1 MVFFCIQTLL
11 KQTLAAKVPRQRRWG
26 VCLILVV
33 LFALLSSGCGLVG
46 YGANK
51 YSSGRPV
58 YHTVAPGDTLWKIG
72 SHYGVQSDTIALL
85 NGIYD
90 VDRLRVGQKLFLGYR
105 IRSGEITPTLQTASI
120 RTPSTGRVPYTGGRL
135 AWPVAGGRVVSVFGP
150 RGGTF
155 HDGLDIAAP
164 TGTAVF
170 AAHDGQII
178 YSGNRLSGYGNL
190 LILRGTNGLTTVY
203 AHNDR
208 LRVSPGERVRRGQRI
223 ADVGNTG
230 RSSGPHLHF
239 EVRTR
244 DARGRYIAVDP
255 IPFLKKDSEENPR
268 YRVNNN
274 LTPILARLWR

>member
-1 MVFFCIQTLL
+1 
-11 KQTLAAKVPRQRRWG
+11 
-26 VCLILVV
+26 
-33 LFALLSSGCGLVG
+33 LFALLFSGCGLVG

-51 YSSGRPV
+51 YSSGRSV
-58 YHTVAPGDTLWKIG
+58 YHTVAAGDTLWRIG
-72 SHYGVQSDTIALL
+72 NRYGVESDTIALL

-90 VDRLRVGQKLFLGYR
+90 ADRLRVGQRLFVGYR
-105 IRSGEITPTLQTASI
+105 LRSGEITPTLQTASV
-120 RTPSTGRVPYTGGRL
+120 RTPSTGRVPYTGGKL
-135 AWPVAGGRVVSVFGP
+135 AWPVAGGRLVSVFGP
-150 RGGTF
+150 RGGSF

-190 LILRGTNGLTTVY
+190 LILRGTDGLTTVY

-208 LRVSPGERVRRGQRI
+208 LRVSPGARVRRGQRI

-244 DARGRYIAVDP
+244 DVRGRYIAVDP
-255 IPFLKKDSEENPR
+255 IPFLKKDNEENPR

-274 LTPILARLWR
+274 LTPILARLWK